1 MNQLTGYLIGSF
13 WKLLS
18 VVSKFGFLL
27 LIVPE
32 LPEGIFSQY
41 LSSFTICLLCARLL
55 SFGTEDQ
62 LPVIISGSIDKSR
75 RFMPV
80 YWWLVVT
87 GFLMFAANFC
97 SGNIIFIYCAVVVFQ
112 LTNFLLCGI
121 IRSFSPGGYEKLIN
135 LPSFFY
141 FILLLFFPANSSELL
156 LHNWILATAIGQ
168 MVVLI
173 GLKFRFTLLF
183 SKNIRNDLIVIFRL
197 GFDKMISSFLAL
209 AAFRGLV
216 VLPKYISTV
225 LAGDSLAF
233 AISIGEGCWQLAMV
247 VVNRNYSYYCR
258 RGSVIEKSLT
268 SAVCVMVGMGGVG
281 FVILKYIHLSI
292 IDKISWPLVGWSLIF
307 FGAMSAFMEIR
318 YYCWAHKIMNKIV
331 LLYQLFFILIQ
342 VFVILFFSENHWL
355 QYTSLLS
362 CSTVSILLFYLYRSR
377 KAINATI

>member
-1 MNQLTGYLIGSF
+1 MKQLTGYLIGSF
-13 WKLLS
+13 WKSLS
-18 VVSKFGFLL
+18 VISKFGFLL
-27 LIVPE
+27 LIVPK

-62 LPVIISGSIDKSR
+62 LPVIISGSIEKSKK
-75 RFMPV
+75 FMPV
-80 YWWLVVT
+80 YWWVIVT
-87 GFLMFAANFC
+87 GLVMLAANFC
-97 SGNIIFIYCAVVVFQ
+97 SGNSFFIYCAVVAFQ

-121 IRSFSPGGYEKLIN
+121 IRSFSPEGYEKLIN

-141 FILLLFFPANSSELL
+141 FILLLIFPANSSELL
-156 LHNWILATAIGQ
+156 LHNWIWATALGQ
-168 MVVLI
+168 TVVLI

-183 SKNIRNDLIVIFRL
+183 SQNIRNELIIIFRL

-216 VLPKYISTV
+216 VLPKYISGALV
-225 LAGDSLAF
+225 GDSLAF

-258 RGSVIEKSLT
+258 RGSVIEKSLA
-268 SAVCVMVGMGGVG
+268 SAVCVMAGMSGVG

-292 IDKISWPLVGWSLIF
+292 IEKISWPLVGWALIF

-318 YYCWAHKIMNKIV
+318 YFCWAHKIMNKTV

-342 VFVILFFSENHWL
+342 FFVILFFSENNWL

-362 CSTVSILLFYLYRSR
+362 CFTVSTLLFYLYRS
-377 KAINATI
+377 KKTINAII